1 MNMRGP
7 GVDAEVEKGWKE
19 PVDIWRG
26 RTVEGNYVHGWRF
39 DRAEVLRA
47 SPEARR
53 RAMLEALSAR
63 ERRVTEAWL
72 EGRTFG
78 SIAAELGVSYARAHQ
93 LHAKAFRL
101 MKKAL
106 P

>member
-19 PVDIWRG
+19 RADPWRG
-26 RTVEGNYVHGWRF
+26 RIVEGNYVRGWRF

-53 RAMLEALSAR
+53 RAMLELSAR

-72 EGRTFG
+72 QGRTFG

-93 LHAKAFRL
+93 IHAKAFRL
-101 MKKAL
+101 MRQAL

>member
-1 MNMRGP
+1 MQKR

-19 PVDIWRG
+19 PTDAWRG
-26 RTVEGNYVHGWRF
+26 RVVEGNYVSGWRF

-47 SPEARR
+47 SPEARLK
-53 RAMLEALSAR
+53 AIEALTAR
-63 ERRVTEAWL
+63 QRRVTEAWL
-72 EGRTFG
+72 QGRTFG

-93 LHAKAFRL
+93 IHAKAFRL
-101 MKKAL
+101 MRVAL